1 MQTIIQKVVY
11 DMFSDILPKPAEYVE
26 EKTGVCCMCGK
37 VIEPTF
43 TAPALIEQDLCS
55 WRCWAELYGEEG

>member
-1 MQTIIQKVVY
+1 MEM
-11 DMFSDILPKPAEYVE
+11 DLSDIVRNHE
-26 EKTGVCCMCGK
+26 ENEVPEPHTCWCCGR

-55 WRCWAELYGEEG
+55 WRCWAEMYGEEG